1 MSNLSDEIQKLCEAI
16 EESFEEL
23 NAVIDS
29 IIDSIGSQLA
39 ASDDAEKEFAA
50 TSAEG

>member
-29 IIDSIGSQLA
+29 IGSQLA